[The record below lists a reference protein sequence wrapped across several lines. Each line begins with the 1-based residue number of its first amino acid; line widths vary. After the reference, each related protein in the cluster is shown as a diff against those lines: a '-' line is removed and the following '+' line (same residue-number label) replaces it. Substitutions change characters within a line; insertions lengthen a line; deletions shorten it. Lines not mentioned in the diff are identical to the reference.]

1 MLKETDVKL
10 DLLTDIE
17 MFKMVESGIRGGIL
31 QISHRHAIAN
41 NKYMSNYNTSNNKET
56 MMKLAN
62 KFVNFDGKI
71 KTDISTIIF
80 VIKTII
86 NRYNKLNKRNI
97 VDDLCLENI
106 EYKYNTNLILVDYKL
121 HFKTNTNENIIFNMM
136 KIIFYNN
143 TKLNTFEIRINCYTD
158 DRGMEHKIIAN
169 DTEN

>member
-17 MFKMVESGIRGGIL
+17 MFKMVENGIRGGIS

-41 NKYMSNYNTSNNKET
+41 NKYMSNYKPSNNKEN
-56 MMKLAN
+56 MMKVAN

-97 VDDLCLENI
+97 VDDLYLENI

-121 HFKTNTNENIIFNMM
+121 HFKTNRFNIFVI
-136 KIIFYNN
+136 
-143 TKLNTFEIRINCYTD
+143 
-158 DRGMEHKIIAN
+158 
-169 DTEN
+169 

>member
-1 MLKETDVKL
+1 
-10 DLLTDIE
+10 
-17 MFKMVESGIRGGIL
+17 
-31 QISHRHAIAN
+31 
-41 NKYMSNYNTSNNKET
+41 MSNYKPSNNKET

-97 VDDLCLENI
+97 VDDLSLENI

-143 TKLNTFEIRINCYTD
+143 TKLNTFEIRIKCYTD
-158 DRGMEHKIIAN
+158 DRGMAHKIIDN
-169 DTEN
+169 DTENLKKELNNFFKDMSKNIIYKDKSTGKIINI